1 LLKEVRRKISN
12 LSVSKA
18 SSKKRDTGEIPEVKE
33 KSKKKFTDVKRE
45 RSRIDEA
52 LANDDSEN
60 RQQIEH
66 DKLDLEL
73 TLAIID
79 DDKRKFAQAQRQ
91 LREILLN
98 NGSKMPEHI
107 MMPINELKALRGSIF
122 RQLISRSL

>member
-1 LLKEVRRKISN
+1 M
-12 LSVSKA
+12 
-18 SSKKRDTGEIPEVKE
+18 
-33 KSKKKFTDVKRE
+33 
-45 RSRIDEA
+45 DEA
-52 LANDDSEN
+52 LLNDDSEN

-66 DKLDLEL
+66 DKLDLAL

-79 DDKRKFAQAQRQ
+79 DDKQKFAQAQRQ
-91 LREILLN
+91 LREILFN